1 MRIRTAEKTLFVD
14 KIGNDGEAV
23 HGRGKNRKA
32 GAGRTGGAVLLAVL
46 AAAAISGC
54 QGNSVT
60 GNGTGNVSEN
70 SAGGVAGQPAAD
82 GTAGQ
87 TAAGAQ
93 PAEGSGMALDA
104 KGGAASGIGSMAG
117 KTAVYEDE
125 DLDASWDEAS
135 STIISCDGTGVYIT
149 GEGAAEENGIIRVTT
164 AGTYVLRGN
173 YSGQIR
179 VEAGNEDLVRLVMD
193 GFHISN
199 ESTSPVYGVQSK
211 KIVLILAD
219 GTENSAEDGA
229 QYRFASADE
238 DEPDAVIF
246 SKDDL
251 VINGQGSLSVSG
263 NYSNGVRSKDDLA
276 VISGNLTI
284 TAVKDG
290 LKGKDSVTVKDG
302 QIQIKSGEDGI
313 KSNNDTDPEK
323 GYVII
328 DGGTIIIQSGDDG
341 IHAETWLTISG
352 GDIDVQES
360 NEGLEGLKID
370 INGSNIKVKSTDDG
384 INAAGGSSGT
394 DEENER
400 AKMQDNPEAYV
411 RIAGGTVAVDAMA
424 DGIDSNG
431 SLYVEAGTVYIN
443 GPTSGGDGALDYN
456 GTAVINGG
464 TFAAAGSAGMMQGFS
479 EASGQNSI
487 LVFYSE
493 KQEAG
498 TAVVLTDEE
507 GEELLAFTPEKEFEC
522 VLISVPGLEQGKS
535 YQLFTAGQSQD
546 IVMDGVMTQAGE
558 RPGGMGRGLG
568 RGGEGG
574 TDGMR
579 GGRPGGEGGTD
590 GMPGGRP
597 EGEGGRGGTR
607 DGKPGGEGGS
617 SGTRGEKPEN
627 GNSGTE

>member
-14 KIGNDGEAV
+14 KTGNDGEAV
-23 HGRGKNRKA
+23 HGRCKNRKA
-32 GAGRTGGAVLLAVL
+32 GAGRKGGAVLLAVL

-60 GNGTGNVSEN
+60 GNGTDNVSEN
-70 SAGGVAGQPAAD
+70 SAGGVAGQPAEDGTAGQQAAD

-87 TAAGAQ
+87 PVAGGQ
-93 PAEGSGMALDA
+93 PAEGSGTALDA
-104 KGGAASGIGSMAG
+104 KGGAALGSVSMAG

-135 STIISCDGTGVYIT
+135 STIISCDGTGADIT
-149 GEGAAEENGIIRVTT
+149 GEGAAEENGIIRVTA

-179 VEAGNEDLVRLVMD
+179 VEAGKEDLVRLVMD

-219 GTENSAEDGA
+219 GTENSTEDGA
-229 QYRFASADE
+229 QYSFALADE

-328 DGGTIIIQSGDDG
+328 DGGTIVIQSGDDG

-360 NEGLEGLKID
+360 YEGLEGLKID
-370 INGSNIKVKSTDDG
+370 INGGNIKVKSTDDG
-384 INAAGGSSGT
+384 INAAGGGSGT
-394 DEENER
+394 DAENER

-431 SLYVEAGTVYIN
+431 SLYVEAGTVYID

-535 YQLFTAGQSQD
+535 YQLSTAGQSQE

-558 RPGGMGRGLG
+558 RPGGMGRGPG

-579 GGRPGGEGGTD
+579 GGRPGGEGGS
-590 GMPGGRP
+590 G
-597 EGEGGRGGTR
+597 
-607 DGKPGGEGGS
+607 
-617 SGTRGEKPEN
+617 GTRGERPEN
-627 GNSGTE
+627 ENRGTE